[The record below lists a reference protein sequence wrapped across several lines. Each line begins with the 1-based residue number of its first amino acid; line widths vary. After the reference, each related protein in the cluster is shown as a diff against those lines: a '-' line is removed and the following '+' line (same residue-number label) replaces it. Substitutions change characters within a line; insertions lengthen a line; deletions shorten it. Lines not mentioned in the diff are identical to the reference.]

1 MSKIDYISSTKLGQE
16 TKHNKKSIDKVA
28 DILKITALHKA
39 TQTYYTQEQC
49 NLIIDFINNH
59 SPLESFFSKLEI
71 YKSYGYNIKTLTAFR
86 NIVDWDRSRVQKCIE
101 HLNIKPITTKGQTNY
116 YSDDDFI
123 KFTTFINNKLSE
135 LNSLNNYL
143 TKRQICKKLKLNY
156 DKFETLC
163 KKFNICPIFDWEFGK
178 DAKLYKI
185 EDFEKIKNFKTESEK
200 NSKKMYNFKQ
210 LSEIF
215 NKDDKTISV
224 VVRILDIKF
233 YKSITREYL
242 IDDDGFLTLQDYFS
256 KTEISGSSYFEKEVT
271 EFVKSIY
278 PNKIIEN
285 DRKIIKPKELDIYIP
300 NKNVAIECDG
310 LYWHSTEQLTSKG
323 QFIFSSD
330 EKKHYKNKQLIK
342 TLLCEEKGIRLIHI
356 FEDEWNT
363 KKEICKSII
372 ASSLGIY
379 KQKIF
384 ARKCEVKEINLED
397 WKKFLHENHIQDYT
411 FAEYRLGLYYKDELV
426 QGIGITKSNHKQGE
440 IELNRMV
447 TKLNTQVI
455 GGFSKLMNNSIK
467 MWNFSKIYSYISR
480 RLFDGKGYYASN
492 FKIVKI
498 NEPTYFYVK
507 HGQRFPRYNFMK
519 NKIKKMYDMGELSYW
534 NENETEELIMNKNQ
548 FGKLYDCGTIKVV
561 YYK

>member
-28 DILKITALHKA
+28 DILKISALHKS
-39 TQTYYTQEQC
+39 TQTYYTKEQC
-49 NLIIDFINNH
+49 ALIVKFINEH
-59 SPLESFFSKLEI
+59 APLESFFNKLEI
-71 YKSYGYNIKTLTAFR
+71 YNQYGDNIKTLSAFKK
-86 NIVDWDRSRVQKCIE
+86 IIDWDRTRILKCME
-101 HLNIKPITTKGQTNY
+101 YLQIKPITNKGQTNY
-116 YSDDDFI
+116 YSDNDFS
-123 KFTTFINNKLSE
+123 KFKKFVNDKQII

-363 KKEICKSII
+363 KKEICKSIL

>member
-163 KKFNICPIFDWEFGK
+163 KKFSICPIFDWEFGK